1 MLVRPMCIFFRLE
14 RISGDDF
21 RKAEEF
27 VKLMKIM
34 YQSTVCISSG
44 NNATLGQIIPIIK
57 KLQDHFRVTADD
69 SFFSN
74 AIKEK
79 VWDHLSKR
87 YQVSISILLIG

>member
-1 MLVRPMCIFFRLE
+1 MLVRPMCIFFRLD

-79 VWDHLSKR
+79 VWDDLSKR
-87 YQVSISILLIG
+87 YQVSITILLIC